1 MVRERVVPKKSFQ
14 QSLDDI
20 KEKMKEKRN
29 KRLAIAGSVSHGLS
43 KLKNKNTATVKP
55 FVLKSVQ
62 VNNKALALALQ
73 AEREKVR
80 QAQGVILQMKR
91 ERQALLFHLLMLKR
105 ALREAGAVRIT
116 QMSSPEEPKLT
127 LPASTSPGPAPQLE
141 AITQEQELCSVVQT
155 CSPDAGTDPCG
166 LRNGTASLP
175 SSVVMRRRQDGRRR
189 SERMR
194 RRSSL
199 FEPASVRVSVTEEA
213 EPPTSDLTERFWD
226 PAAELCRQTGTAE
239 PELTVE
245 NTLVVGHESVQTDL
259 VQPCSRVGLDP
270 GPPELAAS
278 QHSTPEAPKR
288 DASRQAK
295 RKPCQPATRPKP
307 ERGRKPDRAPLRK
320 PWESSK
326 QRARSK
332 SRENSRSRARGQ
344 PPPPGDRLTSSLGS
358 SDMFDFDCEEAVHVT
373 PFRAG
378 SKVSESQ
385 PEEALSCPVVPP
397 SFGSSPC
404 PTAQVES
411 SSSEAEEEAD
421 GSLYV
426 PDDKKLR
433 RTRSP
438 PLRRARSKRRSVQKR
453 AKENAPV
460 KQLPAPSENTED
472 RKMCA
477 ETSVSLFPQVPTEL
491 HLPQSPYMDLQF
503 ADSPVCLHPENSSQS
518 GPGQERCKG
527 VTRESPLSVPLA
539 GQAGLMVIDSPLFDL
554 TNCRS
559 QAAEQQFDIP
569 APMAKS
575 RRKKGGLVVHSCL
588 GLALSDVT
596 NLSPAAYR
604 QPLPGHDSTPGATR
618 NRRCT
623 SAVNYKEPSL
633 SSKLRRGDKFTDTQ
647 FLRSPIFKQK
657 SQRSVKTMEKYNESF
672 VGCR

>member
-127 LPASTSPGPAPQLE
+127 LPAST
-141 AITQEQELCSVVQT
+141 IFHVT
-155 CSPDAGTDPCG
+155 GTDPCG

-460 KQLPAPSENTED
+460 KQ
-472 RKMCA
+472 KMCA

-518 GPGQERCKG
+518 GPGQERCKAPSAG